1 MLENMSLSCP
11 DFTALFLNSFIETL
25 IIDHSIHSFEVYNQL
40 FLIFI
45 DIISLSSLS
54 NLHFVTQKILYIC

>member
-11 DFTALFLNSFIETL
+11 DFTTLFLNGYIETL
-25 IIDHSIHSFEVYNQL
+25 FTDHSIHSFEVHNQL

-45 DIISLSSLS
+45 DSISLSSLS
-54 NLHFVTQKILYIC
+54 NLHFVTQKILYIH